1 MLVNQKSSRIKEP
14 PVGTFRSHS
23 HVLRRHQHAAGGFCS
38 AIVSA
43 ASGSAGGGPTFLR
56 DTPHE
61 LDRGCWK
68 LSVRRPPPWQPHPAR
83 QSILLGSPSGPT
95 DATGTRR
102 YLFAVNPY
110 ARSVLAPHQC
120 TCLGGTSGNRW
131 KLLPAVVW
139 WRAWPRTGY
148 AHTLDGPST
157 SRFPLAPDHV
167 PDLAAS
173 ATQPMETAPNAG
185 MRTYV
190 HDLPFA
196 NLDQRRSA
204 WAGSRKPSERQAD
217 HLESDHRSSADVMQY
232 SAKAEVAR
240 NDCVPQPHGI
250 RDSPVESDSAASQCH
265 ALSAVD
271 FPRSIGTRRLV
282 PTGFC

>member
-1 MLVNQKSSRIKEP
+1 MPPVPVDTSSRSTLMP
-14 PVGTFRSHS
+14 AVFWPHTDVP
-23 HVLRRHQHAAGGFCS
+23 
-38 AIVSA
+38 VSA
-43 ASGSAGGGPTFLR
+43 VLLRIAGNCCLPSFGGGRGHAPG
-56 DTPHE
+56 TP
-61 LDRGCWK
+61 D
-68 LSVRRPPPWQPHPAR
+68 
-83 QSILLGSPSGPT
+83 
-95 DATGTRR
+95 
-102 YLFAVNPY
+102 
-110 ARSVLAPHQC
+110 
-120 TCLGGTSGNRW
+120 
-131 KLLPAVVW
+131 
-139 WRAWPRTGY
+139 
-148 AHTLDGPST
+148 TLDGPST

>member
-148 AHTLDGPST
+148 A
-157 SRFPLAPDHV
+157 RHV
-167 PDLAAS
+167 GWP
-173 ATQPMETAPNAG
+173 
-185 MRTYV
+185 
-190 HDLPFA
+190 
-196 NLDQRRSA
+196 LDQPVPFSHQIMCRTLPLLPHNP
-204 WAGSRKPSERQAD
+204 WRQRLTQACGHTCMTSHSQIWTNAD
-217 HLESDHRSSADVMQY
+217 LLGPVRESLASGEPITWNRITDL
-232 SAKAEVAR
+232 
-240 NDCVPQPHGI
+240 
-250 RDSPVESDSAASQCH
+250 SPM
-265 ALSAVD
+265 
-271 FPRSIGTRRLV
+271 
-282 PTGFC
+282 